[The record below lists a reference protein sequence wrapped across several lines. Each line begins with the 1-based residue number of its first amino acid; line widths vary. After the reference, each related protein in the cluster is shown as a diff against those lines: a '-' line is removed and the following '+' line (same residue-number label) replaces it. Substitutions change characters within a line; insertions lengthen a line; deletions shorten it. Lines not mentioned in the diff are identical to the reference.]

1 MTKSGIIISGDAGS
15 VNFREVSMGNIAP
28 NTLYRSSHPIMG
40 DYMPLDDRNLRAI
53 AEHYLITAIKL
64 SAAEIELLKRKLAGN
79 YRIIKGV

>member
-1 MTKSGIIISGDAGS
+1 VKSAWEISRPIR
-15 VNFREVSMGNIAP
+15 FIAAAIP
-28 NTLYRSSHPIMG
+28 LWG